1 MIMTIIEKFYVITG
15 EPAEGEME
23 NYSYGLDNLTLEQQK
38 QIEDLLKGHLSFGK
52 VEWMELPAGLIKN
65 SKGEEVAV
73 VAKTRKIDDE
83 PTEDKSDKTL
93 YLYKVLYS
101 PVIYDPID
109 LHRPVKDSMVMSPL
123 LYNPHTYEP
132 YRTLAISWKPEDLFY
147 EKEIQP
153 ITWED
158 EKTYLR
164 EKLETLL
171 ANPEDYKPIGKRAV
185 LIRYALDKTEE

>member
-1 MIMTIIEKFYVITG
+1 MTIIEKFYAITG

-38 QIEDLLKGHLSFGK
+38 QIEDLLKEHLSFGK

-158 EKTYLR
+158 EKAYLR
-164 EKLETLL
+164 EKLEILL
-171 ANPEDYKPIGKRAV
+171 ANPEDYKPKGRRA
-185 LIRYALDKTEE
+185 LMIRFALDKTEE

>member
-1 MIMTIIEKFYVITG
+1 MYNMTITEKFLSITG
-15 EPAEGEME
+15 EYEGNEYY
-23 NYSYGLDNLTLEQQK
+23 NYGLSNLTKEQLTLV
-38 QIEDLLKGHLSFGK
+38 EELLKEHLGFNK
-52 VEWMELPAGLIKN
+52 IEWIDLPAAAVKN

-73 VAKTRKIDDE
+73 VAKTKKLSDD
-83 PTEDKSDKTL
+83 PTDEHKGRTC

-101 PVIYDPID
+101 PIIYDPID

-123 LYNPHTYEP
+123 LYNQHTYEP
-132 YRTLAISWKPEDLFY
+132 YRTLAIFWKPEDLFY

>member
-1 MIMTIIEKFYVITG
+1 MTITEKLLAITG
-15 EPAEGEME
+15 EYEGTEYY
-23 NYSYGLDNLTLEQQK
+23 NYGLSNLTKEQLTLV
-38 QIEDLLKGHLSFGK
+38 EELLKEHLGFGK
-52 VEWMELPAGLIKN
+52 IEWIELPAAAVKN

-73 VAKTRKIDDE
+73 VAKTRKLSDDSTDE
-83 PTEDKSDKTL
+83 YKGRTC

-101 PVIYDPID
+101 PIIYDSID
-109 LHRPVKDSMVMSPL
+109 MYKPVKDSMVMSPL

-132 YRTLAISWKPEDLFY
+132 YRTLAISWKPEDLFH
-147 EKEIQP
+147 EKEIQS

-171 ANPEDYKPIGKRAV
+171 ANPEDYKLAGKRAV

>member
-1 MIMTIIEKFYVITG
+1 MTITEKFLSITG
-15 EPAEGEME
+15 EYEGNEYY
-23 NYSYGLDNLTLEQQK
+23 NYGLSNLTKEQLTLV
-38 QIEDLLKGHLSFGK
+38 EELLKEHLGFNK
-52 VEWMELPAGLIKN
+52 IEWIDLPAAAVKN

-73 VAKTRKIDDE
+73 IAKTRKLSDD
-83 PTEDKSDKTL
+83 PTDEHKGRTC

-101 PVIYDPID
+101 PIIYDPID
-109 LHRPVKDSMVMSPL
+109 MHRPVKDSMVMSPL
-123 LYNPHTYEP
+123 MFNPYTYEP

-171 ANPEDYKPIGKRAV
+171 ANPEDYKPKGRRA
-185 LIRYALDKTEE
+185 LMIRFALDKTEE

>member
-1 MIMTIIEKFYVITG
+1 MSIIERFYTIMG
-15 EPAEGEME
+15 EPKEGEIE
-23 NYSYGLDNLTLEQQK
+23 NYSYGLDNLTSEQQK
-38 QIEDLLKGHLSFGK
+38 QVEELLKEYLSFGK
-52 VEWMELPAGLIKN
+52 VEWMELPAQVIIN
-65 SKGEEVAV
+65 SKGEEVAI

-83 PTEDKSDKTL
+83 PTEDKNDRTL

-109 LHRPVKDSMVMSPL
+109 LHKPVKDSMVMSPL
-123 LYNPHTYEP
+123 LHNPHTYEP
-132 YRTLAISWKPEDLFY
+132 YRTLAISWKPEDLFH

-171 ANPEDYKPIGKRAV
+171 TNPDKYKSKGRRS
-185 LIRYALDKTEE
+185 LMIRFALDKTEEK